1 MNIARRIAWDDT
13 ILPFQLDRADVR
25 GRVVRLDSVLE
36 RILGQHDYPAP
47 VAGLVAE
54 AALLTA
60 LIGQAIKLR
69 WKLSL
74 QIRGQG
80 PIRLIATDYF
90 GPTEDGGAAEMRAYA
105 DFDADALTQ
114 GEGLGLIGEGI
125 FAILIDQGPG
135 TVPYQGLTP
144 LSGTSL
150 ADCAATY
157 FAQSEQ
163 LPTRFALAMGEAA
176 APADAARWRGGAIML
191 QHLPGSSH
199 EAVQE
204 ASGQAGLLAPED
216 MLNDAAE
223 EKWTRAVT
231 LMNTVEE
238 TELIGPQVGA
248 DDLLLRLFHEETPR
262 VFEAQPVRFGCTC
275 SPEKVTDSLAHCSVE
290 EIAAMVTPGGKVTAD
305 CQFCGAHYAFDPAAL
320 GEGAERSGD

>member
-1 MNIARRIAWDDT
+1 D
-13 ILPFQLDRADVR
+13 
-25 GRVVRLDSVLE
+25 
-36 RILGQHDYPAP
+36 QHAYPAP
-47 VAGLVAE
+47 VAALVAE
-54 AALLTA
+54 ATLLTA

-74 QIRGQG
+74 QIRGEG

-90 GPTEDGGAAEMRAYA
+90 SPAEEGGPAEMRAYA
-105 DFDADALTQ
+105 DFDASDLD
-114 GEGLGLIGEGI
+114 GEAGVGLIGQGI

-144 LSGTSL
+144 LSGVSL
-150 ADCAATY
+150 AASAATY

-176 APADAARWRGGAIML
+176 APGDPARWRGGAIML

-248 DDLLLRLFHEETPR
+248 DDLLL
-262 VFEAQPVRFGCTC
+262 
-275 SPEKVTDSLAHCSVE
+275 
-290 EIAAMVTPGGKVTAD
+290 
-305 CQFCGAHYAFDPAAL
+305 
-320 GEGAERSGD
+320 